1 MFVELAS
8 KAGEDLDEILLMG
21 GPAEH
26 EEDMSLV
33 HKKAKCL
40 RKTFPV
46 LLKEMYAII
55 LIQFKYDFA

>member
-1 MFVELAS
+1 M
-8 KAGEDLDEILLMG
+8 DEILLMG
-21 GPAEH
+21 GTAEH

-55 LIQFKYDFA
+55 LIEFKYDFA

>member
-1 MFVELAS
+1 M
-8 KAGEDLDEILLMG
+8 GETE
-21 GPAEH
+21 EH

-33 HKKAKCL
+33 HKKVKCL
-40 RKTFPV
+40 PKTFLV